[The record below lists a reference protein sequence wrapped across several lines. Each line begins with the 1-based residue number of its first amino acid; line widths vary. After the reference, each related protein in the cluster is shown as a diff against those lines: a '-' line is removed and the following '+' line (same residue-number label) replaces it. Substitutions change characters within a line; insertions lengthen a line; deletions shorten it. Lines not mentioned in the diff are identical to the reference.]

1 VSNKLLLGNMKD
13 LVNNTVSETSNKD
26 IVIEATFD
34 KTTNS
39 LNMDLTGLPF
49 WIWDQT
55 KHQQAYM
62 KNPGKCCFNH
72 LVGLP
77 VKEGMELPLFPYEKE
92 VWDALFKPEYEN
104 PGNDFKRWKHIWIKK
119 AAGMGITEFVMR
131 LILYLPFVHPSNF
144 KNSQIAIMTG
154 IRMNTAKDIMDRMR
168 SLLYQRL
175 KIFIETSSTEMTIN
189 GCEIHSFP
197 ARTPQSLH
205 GLSNPSFIFLDE
217 FDFFPESL
225 HEFVINAVERYF
237 AKSNPYVILNSTAYK
252 PDGLLEK
259 IEKQTDEEC
268 KYKRLFL
275 LWQKGYGYI
284 YSKKDIELAQ
294 TSDSW
299 AREYEGQ
306 YRGLKGNLFSQEL
319 LDYAAFLSDLLEI
332 QDKSIGQ
339 VLRRIQRTTG
349 ELKLHEIISNY
360 KYLGSG
366 YPTSIG
372 IDPAYNSSNFAFVV
386 TKYDKDGGLI
396 YVVKELELKA
406 PTHEEAIETCKKL
419 MYDDYPSYHPKLY
432 IDASGVSFIRTL
444 KKEIMDYG
452 ADNYHDM
459 TQEQLTTSINS
470 PNGMIAC
477 PIPFSKYGDR
487 MNYHLKRLFEL
498 GLIRVSPD
506 ITPGVWTALQTAS
519 YNEDKQKFDKKNTAK
534 NDCYDAFRLACI
546 NYKIGDISVLY

>member
-1 VSNKLLLGNMKD
+1 VGNNLLLGNVKELVNSPITATRTSNTD
-13 LVNNTVSETSNKD
+13 LVT
-26 IVIEATFD
+26 ATFD
-34 KTTNS
+34 KATNS

-49 WIWDQT
+49 WIWDET
-55 KHQQAYM
+55 KHQKAYA
-62 KNPGKCCFNH
+62 KSPGRCCFNH

-77 VKEGMELPLFPYEKE
+77 VKDGIELPMFPYEKE

-104 PGNDFKRWKHIWIKK
+104 PNNDFKRWKHVWIKK

-131 LILYLPFVHPSNF
+131 LILYLPFAYPGNF
-144 KNSQIAIMTG
+144 RNSQIAIMTG

-168 SLLYQRL
+168 NLLYQRL
-175 KIFIETSSTEMTIN
+175 RIFIESSSTHMTIN
-189 GCEIHSFP
+189 GCDIHSFP

-252 PDGLLEK
+252 PDGLLEQ
-259 IEKQTDEEC
+259 IEKQSIEEC

-284 YSKKDIELAQ
+284 YSKKDIELAK

-306 YRGLKGNLFSQEL
+306 YHGLKGNLFSKAI
-319 LDYAAFLSDLLEI
+319 LDYAAHLSNLLI
-332 QDKSIGQ
+332 LQDKSTGS
-339 VLRRIQRTTG
+339 VLRQISRVPG
-349 ELKLHEIISNY
+349 ETELRHILDNRR
-360 KYLGSG
+360 YLGSEF
-366 YPTSIG
+366 PTAIG

-386 TKYDKDGGLI
+386 TKYVSGLI
-396 YVVKELELKA
+396 YVVKELELHA

-419 MYDDYPSYHPKLY
+419 MYDDYPAYHPKLY

-470 PNGMIAC
+470 SNGMIAC
-477 PIPFSKYGDR
+477 PISFAKYGDR

-519 YNEDKQKFDKKNTAK
+519 YDENKQKFDKKTTAK
-534 NDCYDAFRLACI
+534 NDCYDAFRLACT
-546 NYKIGDISVLY
+546 NYKIGNMGVLY